1 MASRANRAM
10 MRPRDGEVTMSDR
23 WKALGPGLLMA
34 GAAIGVSHLVQSTRA
49 GAVYGFGL
57 AGLIV
62 LANLAKYPAFRFGPQ
77 HAAATGTSLLEGY
90 RRQGRWALGLYF
102 AVTLGT
108 MFAVQAAVAVVC
120 AGLAKVLFGLDATAP
135 AIAAVIIALCAV
147 LLAVGRYR
155 WLDAINKVILVVLTL
170 ATLAATVIALPRID
184 FAAMSWWPAGPIGKA
199 DVFFF
204 AALVGWMPSAV
215 DITVWNSLWTL
226 ARRESTGHT
235 PTPREALFDF
245 HVGYWGTAILA
256 LCFMVLGAAVMF
268 GTGSVIPES
277 AGGFAAQVI
286 ALYTASL
293 GEWSRPLIGAS
304 AFLVMFST
312 TFAVVDGFPRALAVL
327 WLRLRAPE
335 QPWSGEESAPGFK
348 PAYWVSIVA
357 LATGAILVL
366 FLLMSSLTA
375 MVDLATTLSFLT
387 APALAWLNHRA
398 MTSDAV
404 PAAHRPAPWLRAAS
418 LAGIA
423 FLTVFALYY
432 AWLRFISD

>member
-1 MASRANRAM
+1 
-10 MRPRDGEVTMSDR
+10 MSDR

-57 AGLIV
+57 AALIV
-62 LANLAKYPAFRFGPQ
+62 LANLAKYPAFRFGPE

-90 RRQGRWALGLYF
+90 RRQGRWALALYF
-102 AVTLGT
+102 LLTLGT
-108 MFAVQAAVAVVC
+108 MFAVLAAVALVT
-120 AGLAKVLFGLDATAP
+120 AGLAKVLFGLDAGP
-135 AIAAVIIALCAV
+135 EAIAGGLIAICAL
-147 LLAVGRYR
+147 LLAIGRYR
-155 WLDAINKVILVVLTL
+155 WLDAINKVVLVVLTL
-170 ATLAATVIALPRID
+170 TTLAATALALPQIE
-184 FAAMSWWPAGPIGKA
+184 FAAMPWWPEGTLTKT

-235 PTPREALFDF
+235 PTRREALFDF
-245 HVGYWGTAILA
+245 HIGYWGTAILA
-256 LCFMVLGAAVMF
+256 LCFMVLGAAVMH
-268 GTGSVIPES
+268 GKGAVIPES

-293 GEWSRPLIGAS
+293 GEWSRPLIGVA

-312 TFAVVDGFPRALAVL
+312 TFTVVDGFPRALAVL
-327 WLRLRAPE
+327 SLRVRSPERA
-335 QPWSGEESAPGFK
+335 WSAEESAPGFK
-348 PAYWVSIVA
+348 PAYWLSIAA
-357 LATGAILVL
+357 LAAGAIGVL
-366 FLLMSSLTA
+366 FLLRSSLTTL
-375 MVDLATTLSFLT
+375 VDLATTLSFLT
-387 APALAWLNHRA
+387 APMLATLNHRA

-404 PAAHRPAPWLRAAS
+404 PAEHRPSAALRFGS

-423 FLTVFALYY
+423 FLTAFALYY
-432 AWLRFISD
+432 TWLRFLAA